1 MNDDLKQEPG
11 AGGGQP
17 GQDEQPRAAG
27 AGKAPAAD
35 SSTTAGAGA
44 GIPPGTP
51 GGNGSKDEP
60 IWGS

>member
-1 MNDDLKQEPG
+1 MDDDLKQEPG
-11 AGGGQP
+11 AGGSQAGLEKQP
-17 GQDEQPRAAG
+17 DGAG

-35 SSTTAGAGA
+35 SGTTAGAGA

>member
-1 MNDDLKQEPG
+1 MDHEQKPLPG

-17 GQDEQPRAAG
+17 AKDQQPSG
-27 AGKAPAAD
+27 SEGG
-35 SSTTAGAGA
+35 STAGAGA

>member
-1 MNDDLKQEPG
+1 MDQEQKPLPG

-17 GQDEQPRAAG
+17 AKDQQPSGAEGGGSAG
-27 AGKAPAAD
+27 
-35 SSTTAGAGA
+35 AGAGA

>member
-1 MNDDLKQEPG
+1 MNEEQKPVPG

-17 GQDEQPRAAG
+17 VKDQQPGG
-27 AGKAPAAD
+27 AEGGG
-35 SSTTAGAGA
+35 SAGAGA

>member
-1 MNDDLKQEPG
+1 MTDDLKQVPG

-17 GQDEQPRAAG
+17 GQQEQPGG
-27 AGKAPAAD
+27 AGKTPGANGG
-35 SSTTAGAGA
+35 TTAGAGA

>member
-1 MNDDLKQEPG
+1 MDDDLKQEPG

-17 GQDEQPRAAG
+17 SRQKESGDPT
-27 AGKAPAAD
+27 AGKTPGAD
-35 SSTTAGAGA
+35 SGTTGGAGA

>member
-17 GQDEQPRAAG
+17 GQEKQPGGAG
-27 AGKAPAAD
+27 AGKAPAGD
-35 SSTTAGAGA
+35 SGTTAGAGA